1 MKLEVYSIDGKK
13 NGKSVELDATVFG
26 IKPNRTVMFEDVR
39 RIQANKRQGTAK
51 TKERG
56 EIRGSTKKLFK
67 QKGTGNA
74 RRGDI
79 KSPLLRGGGTSH
91 GPRPRPYNFS
101 MTKKAIQ
108 LARRSALSLKVAQE
122 GVMVV
127 ENFDFETPR
136 TKDMAVALTNLG
148 LEGKKILVLT
158 PGKVDSIYKSGRNLP
173 GVRVL
178 ESNKPTTLDI
188 MHAEVLVFLEGGL
201 EELQSNLAV
210 DAKVQKAREDR
221 VSEAQAK
228 LEAAAKAKLDKKI
241 AGSKKSAAKNT
252 ATKTSAAKKPATTK
266 ASASTATAS
275 KSAESKPT
283 TQKKAT
289 AAKKTTAKTTT
300 AKSTTAKKT
309 TTAKSTTAKS
319 TAKSTTK
326 ESTTKKAEAKKAS
339 TAKSTT
345 EKGSATKSTAK
356 KATSTKKTSSTT
368 AKATSAKS
376 TASKTT
382 AKKSTKKDSGEDKS

>member
-79 KSPLLRGGGTSH
+79 KSPLLRGGGTAH

-108 LARRSALSLKVAQE
+108 LARRSALSLKATQE

-136 TKDMAVALTNLG
+136 TKDMAIALTNLG

-158 PGKVDSIYKSGRNLP
+158 PGKVESIYKSGRNLP

-178 ESNKPTTLDI
+178 ESNKPTTFDI

-201 EELQSNLAV
+201 EELQSQLAV
-210 DAKVQKAREDR
+210 DPAVQKARETR

-228 LEAAAKAKLDKKI
+228 IEAAAKAKFEKKL
-241 AGSKKSAAKNT
+241 AGAKKTAASKSASKP
-252 ATKTSAAKKPATTK
+252 ATKSTVKKDETTVATTATTK
-266 ASASTATAS
+266 ATAE
-275 KSAESKPT
+275 KPAEVEEKPKAAP
-283 TQKKAT
+283 KKA
-289 AAKKTTAKTTT
+289 AAK
-300 AKSTTAKKT
+300 TTAKKT
-309 TTAKSTTAKS
+309 TATKSTT
-319 TAKSTTK
+319 TK
-326 ESTTKKAEAKKAS
+326 ASTTKKAAPKKTA
-339 TAKSTT
+339 AKST
-345 EKGSATKSTAK
+345 ATKSTA
-356 KATSTKKTSSTT
+356 T
-368 AKATSAKS
+368 KS
-376 TASKTT
+376 TA
-382 AKKSTKKDSGEDKS
+382 AKKSAAKPAAKKTTKTTKKDSGEDKS

>member
-56 EIRGSTKKLFK
+56 EVRGSTKKLFK

-79 KSPLLRGGGTSH
+79 KSPLLRGGGTAH
-91 GPRPRPYNFS
+91 GPRPRPYNFG

-108 LARRSALSLKVAQE
+108 LARRSALSLKAAQE

-136 TKDMAVALTNLG
+136 TKDMAIALTNLG

-158 PGKVDSIYKSGRNLP
+158 PGKVESIYKSGRNLP

-178 ESNKPTTLDI
+178 ESNKPTTVDI
-188 MHAEVLVFLEGGL
+188 MHAEVLVFLEDGL
-201 EELQSNLAV
+201 QELQNQLAV
-210 DAKVQKAREDR
+210 DPAVQKARETR
-221 VSEAQAK
+221 VSD
-228 LEAAAKAKLDKKI
+228 AKARIEATAKVKAEKKL
-241 AGSKKSAAKNT
+241 AGSKKTAASKSSSAKASGAKATT
-252 ATKTSAAKKPATTK
+252 AEASGSKTSTSKGTEAKEVAEEPKAAPKKATTK
-266 ASASTATAS
+266 T
-275 KSAESKPT
+275 
-283 TQKKAT
+283 
-289 AAKKTTAKTTT
+289 
-300 AKSTTAKKT
+300 STTAKKA
-309 TTAKSTTAKS
+309 TAT
-319 TAKSTTK
+319 KSTTK
-326 ESTTKKAEAKKAS
+326 SAAKTTTKKAAS
-339 TAKSTT
+339 
-345 EKGSATKSTAK
+345 
-356 KATSTKKTSSTT
+356 
-368 AKATSAKS
+368 KS
-376 TASKTT
+376 TASKTA
-382 AKKSTKKDSGEDKS
+382 AKKTASKPAAKKTTKSKKTDSGEDKS

>member
-79 KSPLLRGGGTSH
+79 KSPLLRGGGTAH
-91 GPRPRPYNFS
+91 GPRPRPYNFG

-108 LARRSALSLKVAQE
+108 LARRSALSLKATQE
-122 GVMVV
+122 GVIVV

-136 TKDMAVALTNLG
+136 TKDMAIALTNLG

-158 PGKVDSIYKSGRNLP
+158 PGKVESIYKSGRNLP

-178 ESNKPTTLDI
+178 ESNKPTTFDI

-201 EELQSNLAV
+201 EELQSQLAV
-210 DAKVQKAREDR
+210 DPAVQKARETR

-228 LEAAAKAKLDKKI
+228 IEAAAKAKFEKKL
-241 AGSKKSAAKNT
+241 AGSKKTAASKSTATKSASKSSSKATATTKATAEAPAEVEEKPKAATKTTAKKAAAKTPAKKATATKAAETKKAAAPKKATTKATTTKKAAPKKTAAKSTATKSTAAKKSAAK
-252 ATKTSAAKKPATTK
+252 P
-266 ASASTATAS
+266 
-275 KSAESKPT
+275 
-283 TQKKAT
+283 
-289 AAKKTTAKTTT
+289 AAKKTTKT
-300 AKSTTAKKT
+300 
-309 TTAKSTTAKS
+309 
-319 TAKSTTK
+319 
-326 ESTTKKAEAKKAS
+326 
-339 TAKSTT
+339 
-345 EKGSATKSTAK
+345 
-356 KATSTKKTSSTT
+356 
-368 AKATSAKS
+368 
-376 TASKTT
+376 
-382 AKKSTKKDSGEDKS
+382 TKKDSGEDKS

>member
-79 KSPLLRGGGTSH
+79 KSPLLRGGGTAH
-91 GPRPRPYNFS
+91 GPRPRPYNFG

-108 LARRSALSLKVAQE
+108 LARRSALSLKAAQE

-136 TKDMAVALTNLG
+136 TKDMAIALTNLG
-148 LEGKKILVLT
+148 LVGKKILVLT
-158 PGKVDSIYKSGRNLP
+158 PGKVESIYKSGRNLP

-178 ESNKPTTLDI
+178 ESNKPTTFDI

-201 EELQSNLAV
+201 EELQTQLAV
-210 DAKVQKAREDR
+210 DPAVQKARETR

-228 LEAAAKAKLDKKI
+228 IEAAAKAKFEKKL
-241 AGSKKSAAKNT
+241 AG
-252 ATKTSAAKKPATTK
+252 AKK
-266 ASASTATAS
+266 TAAS
-275 KSAESKPT
+275 KSASKPAT
-283 TQKKAT
+283 KAT
-289 AAKKTTAKTTT
+289 AKKDETTVATAATTTTPEAPAEVEDKPKAAAKTTAKKTTAKKTTAT
-300 AKSTTAKKT
+300 KSTATKASTTKKAAPKKTAAKSTAAKSTTAKKAAPKKAA
-309 TTAKSTTAKS
+309 AKPAAK
-319 TAKSTTK
+319 KTTK
-326 ESTTKKAEAKKAS
+326 T
-339 TAKSTT
+339 
-345 EKGSATKSTAK
+345 
-356 KATSTKKTSSTT
+356 
-368 AKATSAKS
+368 
-376 TASKTT
+376 
-382 AKKSTKKDSGEDKS
+382 TKKDSGEEKS

>member
-13 NGKSVELDATVFG
+13 NGKSVELDDTVFG

-79 KSPLLRGGGTSH
+79 KSPLLRGGGTAH

-108 LARRSALSLKVAQE
+108 LARRSALSLKAAQD

-136 TKDMAVALTNLG
+136 TKDMAIALTNLG

-158 PGKVDSIYKSGRNLP
+158 PGKVESIYKSGRNLP

-178 ESNKPTTLDI
+178 ESNKPTTFDI

-201 EELQSNLAV
+201 DELQSQLAV
-210 DAKVQKAREDR
+210 DSKVQKAREAR

-228 LEAAAKAKLDKKI
+228 LEAAAKAKLEKKL
-241 AGSKKSAAKNT
+241 AGSKKTAAKKSSAKSTTTKSTAAKKAEAAESPAKTEKADATVEKAKPTAKKATAKSSTATGTKATAKKKTASKASTTKKAAPKKSAAK
-252 ATKTSAAKKPATTK
+252 STT
-266 ASASTATAS
+266 S
-275 KSAESKPT
+275 KS
-283 TQKKAT
+283 T
-289 AAKKTTAKTTT
+289 AAKKTTAKP
-300 AKSTTAKKT
+300 A
-309 TTAKSTTAKS
+309 
-319 TAKSTTK
+319 
-326 ESTTKKAEAKKAS
+326 AKKA
-339 TAKSTT
+339 T
-345 EKGSATKSTAK
+345 SASTKSTAK
-356 KATSTKKTSSTT
+356 KT
-368 AKATSAKS
+368 
-376 TASKTT
+376 
-382 AKKSTKKDSGEDKS
+382 TKKDSGEDKS

>member
-79 KSPLLRGGGTSH
+79 KSPLLRGGGTAH

-108 LARRSALSLKVAQE
+108 LARRSALSLKATQE

-127 ENFDFETPR
+127 ENFDFEIPR
-136 TKDMAVALTNLG
+136 TKDMAIALTNLG

-158 PGKVDSIYKSGRNLP
+158 PGKVESIYKSGRNLP

-178 ESNKPTTLDI
+178 ESNKPTTYDI

-201 EELQSNLAV
+201 EELQSQLAV
-210 DAKVQKAREDR
+210 DPAVQKARETR

-228 LEAAAKAKLDKKI
+228 IEAAAKAKFEKKL
-241 AGSKKSAAKNT
+241 AGSKKTAASKST
-252 ATKTSAAKKPATTK
+252 ATKSASKSTTK
-266 ASASTATAS
+266 ATETAKVTVETPADV
-275 KSAESKPT
+275 EEKP
-283 TQKKAT
+283 KA
-289 AAKKTTAKTTT
+289 AAK
-300 AKSTTAKKT
+300 TTAKKT
-309 TTAKSTTAKS
+309 TAAKTTAAKATATKKAAAPKKAAAKST
-319 TAKSTTK
+319 
-326 ESTTKKAEAKKAS
+326 
-339 TAKSTT
+339 
-345 EKGSATKSTAK
+345 ATKSTA
-356 KATSTKKTSSTT
+356 TKPT
-368 AKATSAKS
+368 A
-376 TASKTT
+376 
-382 AKKSTKKDSGEDKS
+382 AKKSAAKPAAKKTTKTTKKDSGEDKS

>member
-79 KSPLLRGGGTSH
+79 KSPLLRGGGTAH

-108 LARRSALSLKVAQE
+108 LARRSALSLKATQE

-136 TKDMAVALTNLG
+136 TKDMAIALTNLG

-158 PGKVDSIYKSGRNLP
+158 PGKVESIYKSGRNLP

-178 ESNKPTTLDI
+178 ESNKPTTYDI

-201 EELQSNLAV
+201 EELQSQLAV
-210 DAKVQKAREDR
+210 DPAVQKARETR

-228 LEAAAKAKLDKKI
+228 IEAAAKAKFEKKL
-241 AGSKKSAAKNT
+241 AGSKKTAASKST
-252 ATKTSAAKKPATTK
+252 ATKSASKSTTK
-266 ASASTATAS
+266 ATATA
-275 KSAESKPT
+275 KVTVETPADVEEKP
-283 TQKKAT
+283 KA
-289 AAKKTTAKTTT
+289 AAK
-300 AKSTTAKKT
+300 TTAKKT
-309 TTAKSTTAKS
+309 TAAKTTAAKATATKKAAAPKKTAAKST
-319 TAKSTTK
+319 
-326 ESTTKKAEAKKAS
+326 
-339 TAKSTT
+339 
-345 EKGSATKSTAK
+345 ATKSTA
-356 KATSTKKTSSTT
+356 TKPT
-368 AKATSAKS
+368 A
-376 TASKTT
+376 
-382 AKKSTKKDSGEDKS
+382 AKKSAAKPAAKKTTKTTKKDSGEDKS

>member
-79 KSPLLRGGGTSH
+79 KSPLLRGGGTAH

-108 LARRSALSLKVAQE
+108 LARRSALSLKATQE

-136 TKDMAVALTNLG
+136 TKDMAIALTNLG

-158 PGKVDSIYKSGRNLP
+158 PGKVESIYKSGRNLP

-178 ESNKPTTLDI
+178 ESNKPTTYDI

-201 EELQSNLAV
+201 EELQSQLAV
-210 DAKVQKAREDR
+210 DPAVQKARETR

-228 LEAAAKAKLDKKI
+228 IEAAAKAKFEKKL
-241 AGSKKSAAKNT
+241 AGSKKTAASKST
-252 ATKTSAAKKPATTK
+252 ATKSASKSSTK
-266 ASASTATAS
+266 ATATA
-275 KSAESKPT
+275 KVTVETPADVEEKP
-283 TQKKAT
+283 KA
-289 AAKKTTAKTTT
+289 AAK
-300 AKSTTAKKT
+300 TTAKKT
-309 TTAKSTTAKS
+309 TAAKTTAAKATATKKAAAPKKAAAKST
-319 TAKSTTK
+319 
-326 ESTTKKAEAKKAS
+326 
-339 TAKSTT
+339 
-345 EKGSATKSTAK
+345 ATKSTA
-356 KATSTKKTSSTT
+356 TKPT
-368 AKATSAKS
+368 A
-376 TASKTT
+376 
-382 AKKSTKKDSGEDKS
+382 AKKSAAKPAAKKTTKTTKKDSGEDKS

>member
-56 EIRGSTKKLFK
+56 EVRGSTKKLFK

-79 KSPLLRGGGTSH
+79 KSPLLRGGGTAH
-91 GPRPRPYNFS
+91 GPRPRPYNFG

-108 LARRSALSLKVAQE
+108 LARRSALSLKAAQE

-136 TKDMAVALTNLG
+136 TKDMAIALTNLG

-158 PGKVDSIYKSGRNLP
+158 PGKVESIYKSGRNLP

-178 ESNKPTTLDI
+178 ESNKPTTVDI
-188 MHAEVLVFLEGGL
+188 MHAEVLVFLEDGL
-201 EELQSNLAV
+201 QELQNQLAV
-210 DAKVQKAREDR
+210 DPAVQKARETR
-221 VSEAQAK
+221 VSDAQARI
-228 LEAAAKAKLDKKI
+228 EATAKAKAEKKL
-241 AGSKKSAAKNT
+241 AGSKKTAASKSSSAKASGAK
-252 ATKTSAAKKPATTK
+252 ATTVDASGSKTSTSKATEAKEVAEEAKAAPKKATTK
-266 ASASTATAS
+266 T
-275 KSAESKPT
+275 
-283 TQKKAT
+283 
-289 AAKKTTAKTTT
+289 
-300 AKSTTAKKT
+300 STTAKKA
-309 TTAKSTTAKS
+309 TAT
-319 TAKSTTK
+319 KSTTK
-326 ESTTKKAEAKKAS
+326 SAAKTTTKKA
-339 TAKSTT
+339 
-345 EKGSATKSTAK
+345 AT
-356 KATSTKKTSSTT
+356 
-368 AKATSAKS
+368 KS
-376 TASKTT
+376 TASKTA
-382 AKKSTKKDSGEDKS
+382 AKKTASKPAAKKTTKSKKTDSGEDKS

>member
-79 KSPLLRGGGTSH
+79 KSPLLRGGGTAH

-108 LARRSALSLKVAQE
+108 LARRSALSLKATQE

-136 TKDMAVALTNLG
+136 TKDMAIALTNLG

-158 PGKVDSIYKSGRNLP
+158 PGKVESIYKSGRNLP

-178 ESNKPTTLDI
+178 ESNKPTTYDI

-201 EELQSNLAV
+201 EELQSQLAV
-210 DAKVQKAREDR
+210 DPAVQKARETR

-228 LEAAAKAKLDKKI
+228 IEAAAKAKFEKKL
-241 AGSKKSAAKNT
+241 AGSKKTAASKST
-252 ATKTSAAKKPATTK
+252 ATKSASKSTTK
-266 ASASTATAS
+266 ATATA
-275 KSAESKPT
+275 KVTVETPADVEEKP
-283 TQKKAT
+283 KA
-289 AAKKTTAKTTT
+289 AAK
-300 AKSTTAKKT
+300 TTAKKT
-309 TTAKSTTAKS
+309 TAAKTTAAKATATKKAAAPKKAAAKST
-319 TAKSTTK
+319 
-326 ESTTKKAEAKKAS
+326 
-339 TAKSTT
+339 
-345 EKGSATKSTAK
+345 ATKSTA
-356 KATSTKKTSSTT
+356 
-368 AKATSAKS
+368 
-376 TASKTT
+376 
-382 AKKSTKKDSGEDKS
+382 AKKSAAKKSAAKPAAKKTTKTTKKDSGEDKS

>member
-56 EIRGSTKKLFK
+56 EIRGSTKKLYK

-79 KSPLLRGGGTSH
+79 KSPLLRGGGTAH
-91 GPRPRPYNFS
+91 GPRPRPYNFG

-108 LARRSALSLKVAQE
+108 LARRSALSLKAAQE
-122 GVMVV
+122 GVIVV

-136 TKDMAVALTNLG
+136 TKDMAIALTNLG

-158 PGKVDSIYKSGRNLP
+158 PGKVESIYKSGRNLP

-178 ESNKPTTLDI
+178 ESNKPTTFDI

-201 EELQSNLAV
+201 EELQSQLAV
-210 DAKVQKAREDR
+210 DPAVQKARESR
-221 VSEAQAK
+221 VSEAK
-228 LEAAAKAKLDKKI
+228 TKIEEAAKAKFEKKL
-241 AGSKKSAAKNT
+241 AASKKT
-252 ATKTSAAKKPATTK
+252 A
-266 ASASTATAS
+266 AS
-275 KSAESKPT
+275 KSASKSATKST
-283 TQKKAT
+283 TKAT
-289 AAKKTTAKTTT
+289 ATAKAT
-300 AKSTTAKKT
+300 AEKSAEVEEKPKAAPKKAAAKTTAKKT
-309 TTAKSTTAKS
+309 TATKS
-319 TAKSTTK
+319 TATK
-326 ESTTKKAEAKKAS
+326 ASTTKKAAPKKTA
-339 TAKSTT
+339 AKST
-345 EKGSATKSTAK
+345 ATKSTA
-356 KATSTKKTSSTT
+356 T
-368 AKATSAKS
+368 KS
-376 TASKTT
+376 TA
-382 AKKSTKKDSGEDKS
+382 AKKSAAKPAAKKTTKTTKKDSGEDKS

>member
-39 RIQANKRQGTAK
+39 RIHANKRQGTAK

-56 EIRGSTKKLFK
+56 EVRGSTKKLFK

-79 KSPLLRGGGTSH
+79 KSPLLRGGGTAH
-91 GPRPRPYNFS
+91 GPRPRPYNFG

-108 LARRSALSLKVAQE
+108 LARRSALSLKAAQE

-136 TKDMAVALTNLG
+136 TKDMAIALTNLG

-158 PGKVDSIYKSGRNLP
+158 PGKVESIYKSGRNLP

-178 ESNKPTTLDI
+178 ESNKPTTVDI
-188 MHAEVLVFLEGGL
+188 MHAEVLVFLEDGL
-201 EELQSNLAV
+201 QELQNQLAV
-210 DAKVQKAREDR
+210 DPAVQKARETR
-221 VSEAQAK
+221 VSDTQARI
-228 LEAAAKAKLDKKI
+228 EAAAKAKAEKKL
-241 AGSKKSAAKNT
+241 AGSKKTAASKTSSAKASSAKAAPAKAST
-252 ATKTSAAKKPATTK
+252 AKATDAKVDAAEEPKAAPKKATKTSSTAKKATTK
-266 ASASTATAS
+266 
-275 KSAESKPT
+275 KSATK
-283 TQKKAT
+283 
-289 AAKKTTAKTTT
+289 TT
-300 AKSTTAKKT
+300 AKSTTAKKA
-309 TTAKSTTAKS
+309 TAT
-319 TAKSTTK
+319 KSTTK
-326 ESTTKKAEAKKAS
+326 SAAKTTTKKA
-339 TAKSTT
+339 
-345 EKGSATKSTAK
+345 AT
-356 KATSTKKTSSTT
+356 
-368 AKATSAKS
+368 KS

-382 AKKSTKKDSGEDKS
+382 AKKTASKPAAKKTTKSKKTDSGEDKS

>member
-241 AGSKKSAAKNT
+241 AGSKKSTAKNT
-252 ATKTSAAKKPATTK
+252 ATKK
-266 ASASTATAS
+266 ASATKATAS

-345 EKGSATKSTAK
+345 KKGSATKSTAK
-356 KATSTKKTSSTT
+356 KATSTKKTSSTA
-368 AKATSAKS
+368 AKSTSAKT
-376 TASKTT
+376 TASKAT

>member
-79 KSPLLRGGGTSH
+79 KSPLLRGGGTAH

-108 LARRSALSLKVAQE
+108 LARRSALSLKATQE

-136 TKDMAVALTNLG
+136 TKDMAIALTNLG

-158 PGKVDSIYKSGRNLP
+158 PGKVESIYKSGRNLP

-178 ESNKPTTLDI
+178 ESNKPTTYDI

-201 EELQSNLAV
+201 EELQSQLAV
-210 DAKVQKAREDR
+210 DPAVQKARETR

-228 LEAAAKAKLDKKI
+228 IEAAAKAKFEKKL
-241 AGSKKSAAKNT
+241 AGSKKTAASKST
-252 ATKTSAAKKPATTK
+252 ATKSASKSTTK
-266 ASASTATAS
+266 ATETAKVTVETPADV
-275 KSAESKPT
+275 EEKP
-283 TQKKAT
+283 KA
-289 AAKKTTAKTTT
+289 AAK
-300 AKSTTAKKT
+300 TTAKKT
-309 TTAKSTTAKS
+309 TAAKTTAAKATATKKAAAPKKAAAKST
-319 TAKSTTK
+319 
-326 ESTTKKAEAKKAS
+326 
-339 TAKSTT
+339 
-345 EKGSATKSTAK
+345 ATKSTA
-356 KATSTKKTSSTT
+356 TKPT
-368 AKATSAKS
+368 A
-376 TASKTT
+376 
-382 AKKSTKKDSGEDKS
+382 AKKSAAKPAAKKTTKTTKKDSGEDKS